1 MATVRAARNMLFCC
15 CLLANC
21 VMFILSK
28 REIGLYEELWVISA
42 GLFFFFAVSLD
53 YQVCRIGATVRNVLY
68 ISFILICS
76 ALFSYTVQIDEMSQ
90 PESFR
95 YIVFFVE
102 VMLIISYIFE
112 LGSGNQVSNNI
123 AYFELSDCDSDIWD
137 ANVIHLGDNAFT

>member
-1 MATVRAARNMLFCC
+1 
-15 CLLANC
+15 
-21 VMFILSK
+21 
-28 REIGLYEELWVISA
+28 
-42 GLFFFFAVSLD
+42 
-53 YQVCRIGATVRNVLY
+53 
-68 ISFILICS
+68 
-76 ALFSYTVQIDEMSQ
+76 MSQ